1 MFDEIVLIPAF
12 NEYKTLR
19 NLLKKISVKVL
30 IINDASTDKT
40 KKLLKNN
47 NVEIINNSK
56 NLGYEKSL
64 IKGFKFIKKK
74 YPKTKNVITFD
85 ADGEH
90 YPNDLTKLIRY
101 QKKINADLIIC
112 NRKKLNRFLEKV
124 LNYLF
129 IFKFKIYDP
138 LSGFKL
144 YKFQSLKKNI
154 NKLGTDQYLIEIINI
169 FKKEKY
175 IIVNFPIKCK
185 KLINRERRVGNFTPN
200 YKIFY
205 SILRNL
211 F

>member
-40 KKLLKNN
+40 KKLSKNN

-101 QKKINADLIIC
+101 QKINADLIIC
-112 NRKKLNRFLEKV
+112 NRKKLNRFLEKF
-124 LNYLF
+124 LIIYLF
-129 IFKFKIYDP
+129 SNLNLRP
-138 LSGFKL
+138 LR
-144 YKFQSLKKNI
+144 
-154 NKLGTDQYLIEIINI
+154 DLII
-169 FKKEKY
+169 
-175 IIVNFPIKCK
+175 
-185 KLINRERRVGNFTPN
+185 
-200 YKIFY
+200 
-205 SILRNL
+205 
-211 F
+211 